1 MRILHVVPRYWPYL
15 GGSERWFQEISERL
29 AADGHRVTVLTTN
42 AWDLEYFWDRRKQTI
57 PIEEETHKGVL
68 IRRLPVRH
76 LPFSGIVFPGTQ
88 RAMCMIARGPRL
100 ARKALFTLG
109 TTMPWVPSLRGTL
122 SRLNPAPEIVHAATV
137 PFDSL
142 IYYPQQYARSRG
154 IPFIMSPQTHLGEPE
169 SDEVRR
175 HYTLPNQI
183 EMMRRSTFVIVRTG
197 IERDA
202 LEALGVPP
210 EKMVRVPAGAEPRE
224 MTGMGAR
231 FRQKHGLRQ
240 PIVFSLGALA
250 YDKGSMTLV
259 EAMKLLWS
267 EGLEVHLVMAG
278 PLMEPFRQY
287 LKAQPDEVKARCLVP
302 GFVSPEEK
310 SDLLDAGDVF
320 VMASRTDSFGIVYLE
335 AWLNR
340 KPVIGAWA
348 GGVPDVISQGEDGF
362 LVRFGD
368 AAGLATRIKQ
378 LLGDRELAEEM
389 GRRGEK
395 KTLESYTWDR
405 VYEQTLPLY
414 LGAKVLAP

>member
-1 MRILHVVPRYWPYL
+1 MVPRYWPYL

-29 AADGHRVTVLTTN
+29 AADGHQVTVLTTD
-42 AWDLEYFWDRRKQTI
+42 AWDLEYFWDRHKQSI
-57 PIEEETHKGVL
+57 PVKEEAHNGVV

-76 LPFSGIVFPGTQ
+76 LPFSGIVFPGT
-88 RAMCMIARGPRL
+88 RRVMCWLARGPRL
-100 ARKALFTLG
+100 GRNALFPLG
-109 TTMPWVPSLRGTL
+109 ATTPLVPSLPRAL

-142 IYYPQQYARSRG
+142 VYYAQQYARSRG

-183 EMMRRSTFVIVRTG
+183 EMMRRSTFVIVRTD
-197 IERDA
+197 IERDS
-202 LEALGVPP
+202 LQVLGVPRD
-210 EKMVRVPAGAEPRE
+210 KMVRIPAGAEPRE
-224 MTGMGAR
+224 MTGTGAR
-231 FRQKHGLRQ
+231 FRKKHGLHQ

-267 EGLEVHLVMAG
+267 EGLKADLVMAG
-278 PLMEPFRQY
+278 PLMEPFRHY
-287 LKAQPDEVKARCLVP
+287 MEAQPDEVKARCLIP
-302 GFVSPEEK
+302 GFVSLEEK
-310 SDLLDAGDVF
+310 ADLLDAGDVF

-348 GGVPDVISQGEDGF
+348 GGVPDVISQGQDGF

-368 AAGLATRIKQ
+368 AAELAMRIKQ
-378 LLGDRELAEEM
+378 LLGDRELAEKM

-405 VYEQTLPLY
+405 VYEQALPLY
-414 LGAKVLAP
+414 VGQKVLAP